1 MQYPVGRDGGRSE
14 IVLYILKSI
23 CVQQKCRGT
32 LGTAST
38 EAMGGGS
45 LKCTECLVTSYSL
58 RRVGQGT
65 LSVATGAWQGLN
77 SGALPAPWSS
87 RAYQRRAA
95 SGLPTANQA
104 AVVAQAATGTFSQQA
119 EAPVQE
125 TTGPLRAEPS
135 PERPATL
142 ATESECDAIS
152 GRSMERVGRFQRAG
166 GGDAFHPAA
175 GAKGD
180 GGAGTMAPAA
190 AVQPPE
196 IQFAQ
201 RLAANEKRSRDR
213 AVKKLRGYISLRT
226 QSPAGGFSQEELLKI
241 WKGLFYCMWM
251 QDKPLLQEELAS
263 TISQLIHVVQNIEAQ
278 HLFIQTFWQTMNREW
293 NGIDILRLDKYYM
306 LIRMVLRQSFEVLK
320 RNGWDESLIEPFLHL
335 LMKEVIHPESNA
347 PSGIKFHFIDI
358 YLEELA
364 KAGAKELTAD
374 QNLKFIEPFCKIA
387 AKSKDRH
394 LMQAVARGIFEAIV
408 DQSPFAIEDLMKE
421 LKTSGDDDVELSE
434 GDEAE
439 NESLMTKDKRLSKKS
454 ALGIEEQE
462 DLSENADENI
472 GPVLQFNYKAVA
484 DRLFEL
490 ASRKNT
496 PAFNRKRLYKL
507 VKKFQ
512 DLAEGIFPQDDFP
525 EDVSTDEDDDT
536 FSRGR
541 RKKKVVKSLEKAKLE
556 KEKEKDGKEASS
568 TEEDDASG
576 LQKKRKRRKKR
587 DCQIADSGTA
597 DGTSEEGVPDAFEPE
612 EPNKGRAPETSK
624 RKNKSLD
631 QEATETGIGVI
642 SSGGDGDS
650 CAQDALTDVMQNKRR
665 QLKKKNTKLQKV
677 HVKPVS
683 QNGPANAS
691 ALWDGSDSATVTTT
705 KMVKK
710 KQKMGTVLLNGLS
723 EQAALQSEQ
732 ESLQN
737 SLTGEGDFESTL
749 PQKVKL
755 KKKPKLGSLD
765 GFRFSNQKPPSLKK
779 KRKIK
784 EVINSV
790 EVKGFLEAACKKSKK
805 SEIGGTLAPLKKK
818 KAKTGNDFMKF
829 EKTTLPKPVF
839 FRKAKGSLSSTRAS
853 MQLNMLQC
861 SSSKKVTFGLNKNM
875 TAEFKK
881 TDKSIL
887 VSPEGASR
895 VAFNPEQKPPHG
907 VLKSPGTPTGEPQM
921 KKSFVTPAK
930 KRPTAMDFF

>member
-1 MQYPVGRDGGRSE
+1 
-14 IVLYILKSI
+14 
-23 CVQQKCRGT
+23 
-32 LGTAST
+32 
-38 EAMGGGS
+38 
-45 LKCTECLVTSYSL
+45 
-58 RRVGQGT
+58 
-65 LSVATGAWQGLN
+65 
-77 SGALPAPWSS
+77 
-87 RAYQRRAA
+87 
-95 SGLPTANQA
+95 
-104 AVVAQAATGTFSQQA
+104 
-119 EAPVQE
+119 
-125 TTGPLRAEPS
+125 
-135 PERPATL
+135 
-142 ATESECDAIS
+142 
-152 GRSMERVGRFQRAG
+152 MERVSRFPRAG
-166 GGDAFHPAA
+166 GRDVFYPAEGG

-293 NGIDILRLDKYYM
+293 NGIDRLRLDKYYM

-335 LMKEVIHPESNA
+335 LMKEVIYPESNA
-347 PSGIKFHFIDI
+347 PNGIKFHFIDI

-374 QNLKFIEPFCKIA
+374 QNLRFIEPFCKIA
-387 AKSKDRH
+387 AKSKDHH
-394 LMQAVARGIFEAIV
+394 LMQAVAQGIFEAIV

-421 LKTSGDDDVELSE
+421 LKTSCDGDVELYE

-439 NESLMTKDKRLSKKS
+439 NKEPLVTKDKGLSKNS

-525 EDVSTDEDDDT
+525 EDVSTDEDDGT

-541 RKKKVVKSLEKAKLE
+541 RKKKVVKSVEKAKLE
-556 KEKEKDGKEASS
+556 KEKEKDRIEASS

-576 LQKKRKRRKKR
+576 LQKKRKRWKKR
-587 DCQIADSGTA
+587 DCQITGSSTA
-597 DGTSEEGVPDAFEPE
+597 DGRSEEGEPDAVGPK

-624 RKNKSLD
+624 RKRKNKSLD
-631 QEATETGIGVI
+631 KEATETGIGVTG
-642 SSGGDGDS
+642 SGGDGDN
-650 CAQDALTDVMQNKRR
+650 CAQGARTDVMQTDRR

-683 QNGPANAS
+683 QNGPANAN
-691 ALWDGSDSATVTTT
+691 ALWYDNDCATVTTT

-710 KQKMGTVLLNGLS
+710 KQKMRTVLLNGLS
-723 EQAALQSEQ
+723 EQALLQSEQ

-737 SLTGEGDFESTL
+737 NLTGEGDSESTL

-755 KKKPKLGSLD
+755 KKKPKLDSLD
-765 GFRFSNQKPPSLKK
+765 GLRVSNQKPPSLKK

-790 EVKGFLEAACKKSKK
+790 EVKEVLEAACKKSKK
-805 SEIGGTLAPLKKK
+805 SEVGGTFTPLKKK
-818 KAKTGNDFMKF
+818 KAKTGNDFVKF

-853 MQLNMLQC
+853 MQLNKLQC

>member
-1 MQYPVGRDGGRSE
+1 
-14 IVLYILKSI
+14 
-23 CVQQKCRGT
+23 
-32 LGTAST
+32 
-38 EAMGGGS
+38 
-45 LKCTECLVTSYSL
+45 
-58 RRVGQGT
+58 
-65 LSVATGAWQGLN
+65 
-77 SGALPAPWSS
+77 
-87 RAYQRRAA
+87 
-95 SGLPTANQA
+95 
-104 AVVAQAATGTFSQQA
+104 
-119 EAPVQE
+119 
-125 TTGPLRAEPS
+125 
-135 PERPATL
+135 
-142 ATESECDAIS
+142 
-152 GRSMERVGRFQRAG
+152 
-166 GGDAFHPAA
+166 
-175 GAKGD
+175 
-180 GGAGTMAPAA
+180 MAPAA

-293 NGIDILRLDKYYM
+293 NGIDRLRLDKYYM

-335 LMKEVIHPESNA
+335 LMKEVIYPESNA
-347 PSGIKFHFIDI
+347 PNGIKFHFIDI

-374 QNLKFIEPFCKIA
+374 QNLRFIEPFCKIA
-387 AKSKDRH
+387 AKSKDHH
-394 LMQAVARGIFEAIV
+394 LMQAVAQGIFEAIV

-421 LKTSGDDDVELSE
+421 LKTSCDGDVELYE

-439 NESLMTKDKRLSKKS
+439 NKEPLVTKDKGLSKNS

-525 EDVSTDEDDDT
+525 EDVSTDEDDGT

-541 RKKKVVKSLEKAKLE
+541 RKKKVVKSVEKAKLE
-556 KEKEKDGKEASS
+556 KEKEKDRIEASS

-576 LQKKRKRRKKR
+576 LQKKRKRWKKR
-587 DCQIADSGTA
+587 DCQITGSSTA
-597 DGTSEEGVPDAFEPE
+597 DGRSEEGEPDAVGPK
-612 EPNKGRAPETSK
+612 EPNKGRGPETSKRK

-631 QEATETGIGVI
+631 KEATETGIGVTG
-642 SSGGDGDS
+642 SGGDGDS
-650 CAQDALTDVMQNKRR
+650 CAQGARTDVMQTDRR

-683 QNGPANAS
+683 QNGPANAN
-691 ALWDGSDSATVTTT
+691 ALWYDSDCATVTTT

-710 KQKMGTVLLNGLS
+710 KQKMRTVLLNGLS
-723 EQAALQSEQ
+723 EQALLQSEQ

-737 SLTGEGDFESTL
+737 NLTGEGDSESTL

-755 KKKPKLGSLD
+755 KKKPKLDSLD
-765 GFRFSNQKPPSLKK
+765 GLRVSNQKPPSLKK

-790 EVKGFLEAACKKSKK
+790 EVKEVLEAACKKSKK
-805 SEIGGTLAPLKKK
+805 SEVGGTFTPLKKK
-818 KAKTGNDFMKF
+818 KAKTGNDFVKF

-853 MQLNMLQC
+853 MQLNKLQC

-907 VLKSPGTPTGEPQM
+907 VLKSPGTPTGELQM

>member
-1 MQYPVGRDGGRSE
+1 M
-14 IVLYILKSI
+14 
-23 CVQQKCRGT
+23 
-32 LGTAST
+32 A
-38 EAMGGGS
+38 
-45 LKCTECLVTSYSL
+45 
-58 RRVGQGT
+58 
-65 LSVATGAWQGLN
+65 
-77 SGALPAPWSS
+77 
-87 RAYQRRAA
+87 
-95 SGLPTANQA
+95 
-104 AVVAQAATGTFSQQA
+104 
-119 EAPVQE
+119 
-125 TTGPLRAEPS
+125 
-135 PERPATL
+135 
-142 ATESECDAIS
+142 
-152 GRSMERVGRFQRAG
+152 
-166 GGDAFHPAA
+166 PAA
-175 GAKGD
+175 A
-180 GGAGTMAPAA
+180 AA

-263 TISQLIHVVQNIEAQ
+263 TISQLIHVVQNIETQ
-278 HLFIQTFWQTMNREW
+278 HLFIQTFWQTMSREW
-293 NGIDILRLDKYYM
+293 NGIDRLRLDKYYM

-347 PSGIKFHFIDI
+347 PNGIKFHFIDI

-387 AKSKDRH
+387 AKSKERH

-421 LKTSGDDDVELSE
+421 LKTSCDGDVELSE

-439 NESLMTKDKRLSKKS
+439 NKEPLVTKDKRLSKKS
-454 ALGIEEQE
+454 ELGIEEQE

-536 FSRGR
+536 FSRSR
-541 RKKKVVKSLEKAKLE
+541 RKKKVVKSVEKAKLE

-587 DCQIADSGTA
+587 DCQIADSSTA
-597 DGTSEEGVPDAFEPE
+597 DGRSEEGVPDAVGPK

-624 RKNKSLD
+624 RKRKNKSLD
-631 QEATETGIGVI
+631 KEATETGIGVTG
-642 SSGGDGDS
+642 SEGDGDN
-650 CAQDALTDVMQNKRR
+650 CAQDARTDVMQTKRR

-683 QNGPANAS
+683 QNGPANAN
-691 ALWDGSDSATVTTT
+691 ALCDGSDCATVTTT

-710 KQKMGTVLLNGLS
+710 KQKMRTVLLNGLS
-723 EQAALQSEQ
+723 EQAALQSER

-737 SLTGEGDFESTL
+737 NLTGEGDSESTL

-765 GFRFSNQKPPSLKK
+765 GLRVSNQKPPSLKK
-779 KRKIK
+779 KRKFK

-790 EVKGFLEAACKKSKK
+790 EVKGVLEAACKKSKK
-805 SEIGGTLAPLKKK
+805 SEVGGTLTPLKKK
-818 KAKTGNDFMKF
+818 KAKTGNDFVKF

-853 MQLNMLQC
+853 MQLNKLQC

-895 VAFNPEQKPPHG
+895 VAFNPKQKPPHG

>member
-1 MQYPVGRDGGRSE
+1 
-14 IVLYILKSI
+14 
-23 CVQQKCRGT
+23 
-32 LGTAST
+32 
-38 EAMGGGS
+38 
-45 LKCTECLVTSYSL
+45 
-58 RRVGQGT
+58 
-65 LSVATGAWQGLN
+65 
-77 SGALPAPWSS
+77 
-87 RAYQRRAA
+87 
-95 SGLPTANQA
+95 
-104 AVVAQAATGTFSQQA
+104 
-119 EAPVQE
+119 
-125 TTGPLRAEPS
+125 
-135 PERPATL
+135 
-142 ATESECDAIS
+142 
-152 GRSMERVGRFQRAG
+152 
-166 GGDAFHPAA
+166 
-175 GAKGD
+175 
-180 GGAGTMAPAA
+180 MAPAA
-190 AVQPPE
+190 AVAQPPE

-293 NGIDILRLDKYYM
+293 NGIDRLRLDKYYM

-335 LMKEVIHPESNA
+335 LMKEVMHPESNA
-347 PSGIKFHFIDI
+347 PNGIKFHFIDI
-358 YLEELA
+358 FLEELA
-364 KAGAKELTAD
+364 KAGAKEVEN
-374 QNLKFIEPFCKIA
+374 NLILFVINITVLYNHLL
-387 AKSKDRH
+387 SVRH

-421 LKTSGDDDVELSE
+421 LKTSCDGCDELSE

-439 NESLMTKDKRLSKKS
+439 NKEPLVTKDKGLSKKS

-507 VKKFQ
+507 TFCST
-512 DLAEGIFPQDDFP
+512 GIFPQDYFP

-541 RKKKVVKSLEKAKLE
+541 RKKKVVKSVEKAKLE
-556 KEKEKDGKEASS
+556 KGEEKDGIEASS

-576 LQKKRKRRKKR
+576 LQKKRKRWKKR
-587 DCQIADSGTA
+587 DCQIADSSTA
-597 DGTSEEGVPDAFEPE
+597 NGRSEEGEPDAVGPK

-624 RKNKSLD
+624 RKRKNKSLD
-631 QEATETGIGVI
+631 KEATETGIGVTG
-642 SSGGDGDS
+642 SGGDGDN
-650 CAQDALTDVMQNKRR
+650 CAQGARTDVMQTERR

-691 ALWDGSDSATVTTT
+691 ALWDGSDCATVTTT

-710 KQKMGTVLLNGLS
+710 KQKMRTVLLNGLS

-737 SLTGEGDFESTL
+737 SLTGEGDSESTL

-755 KKKPKLGSLD
+755 KKKTKLGSLD
-765 GFRFSNQKPPSLKK
+765 GLRISNQKPPSLKK

-790 EVKGFLEAACKKSKK
+790 EVKGVLEAACKKSKK
-805 SEIGGTLAPLKKK
+805 SVGGTLTPLKKK
-818 KAKTGNDFMKF
+818 KAKTGNDFVKF

-853 MQLNMLQC
+853 MQLNKLQC

-907 VLKSPGTPTGEPQM
+907 VLKSPGAPTGEPQM

>member
-1 MQYPVGRDGGRSE
+1 
-14 IVLYILKSI
+14 
-23 CVQQKCRGT
+23 
-32 LGTAST
+32 
-38 EAMGGGS
+38 
-45 LKCTECLVTSYSL
+45 
-58 RRVGQGT
+58 
-65 LSVATGAWQGLN
+65 
-77 SGALPAPWSS
+77 
-87 RAYQRRAA
+87 
-95 SGLPTANQA
+95 
-104 AVVAQAATGTFSQQA
+104 
-119 EAPVQE
+119 
-125 TTGPLRAEPS
+125 
-135 PERPATL
+135 
-142 ATESECDAIS
+142 
-152 GRSMERVGRFQRAG
+152 
-166 GGDAFHPAA
+166 
-175 GAKGD
+175 
-180 GGAGTMAPAA
+180 MAPAA
-190 AVQPPE
+190 AAVVQPPE

-226 QSPAGGFSQEELLKI
+226 QSPAGCFSQEELLKI

-293 NGIDILRLDKYYM
+293 NGIDRLRLDKYYM

-347 PSGIKFHFIDI
+347 PNGIKFHFIDI

-421 LKTSGDDDVELSE
+421 LKTSCDGDVELSE

-439 NESLMTKDKRLSKKS
+439 NKEPLVTKDKRLSKKS
-454 ALGIEEQE
+454 ALGIEVQE

-525 EDVSTDEDDDT
+525 EDISTDEDDDT

-541 RKKKVVKSLEKAKLE
+541 RKKKVVKSMEKAKLE
-556 KEKEKDGKEASS
+556 KEKG
-568 TEEDDASG
+568 
-576 LQKKRKRRKKR
+576 RR
-587 DCQIADSGTA
+587 DCQIADSSTA
-597 DGTSEEGVPDAFEPE
+597 DGRSEEGVPDAVGPK

-624 RKNKSLD
+624 RKRKNKSLD
-631 QEATETGIGVI
+631 KEATETGIGVTG
-642 SSGGDGDS
+642 SEGDGDN
-650 CAQDALTDVMQNKRR
+650 CAQDARTDVMQTKRR

-683 QNGPANAS
+683 QNGPANAN
-691 ALWDGSDSATVTTT
+691 ALWDGSDCATVTTT

-710 KQKMGTVLLNGLS
+710 KQKMRTVLLNGLS

-737 SLTGEGDFESTL
+737 SLTGEGDSESTL

-765 GFRFSNQKPPSLKK
+765 GLRVSNQKPPSLKK

-790 EVKGFLEAACKKSKK
+790 EVKGVLEAAWQPLSGQCSV
-805 SEIGGTLAPLKKK
+805 GGTLTPLKKK
-818 KAKTGNDFMKF
+818 KAKTGNDFVKF

-853 MQLNMLQC
+853 MQLNKLQC

-907 VLKSPGTPTGEPQM
+907 VLKSPGTPTAEPQM

>member
-1 MQYPVGRDGGRSE
+1 
-14 IVLYILKSI
+14 
-23 CVQQKCRGT
+23 
-32 LGTAST
+32 
-38 EAMGGGS
+38 
-45 LKCTECLVTSYSL
+45 
-58 RRVGQGT
+58 
-65 LSVATGAWQGLN
+65 
-77 SGALPAPWSS
+77 
-87 RAYQRRAA
+87 
-95 SGLPTANQA
+95 
-104 AVVAQAATGTFSQQA
+104 
-119 EAPVQE
+119 
-125 TTGPLRAEPS
+125 
-135 PERPATL
+135 
-142 ATESECDAIS
+142 
-152 GRSMERVGRFQRAG
+152 MERVSRFQRAG
-166 GGDAFHPAA
+166 GRDAFYPAEGG

-180 GGAGTMAPAA
+180 GGAGTMAPAAAAAAA

-293 NGIDILRLDKYYM
+293 NGIDRLRLDKYYM

-347 PSGIKFHFIDI
+347 PNGIKFHFIDI

-421 LKTSGDDDVELSE
+421 LKTSCDGDVELSE

-439 NESLMTKDKRLSKKS
+439 NKEPLVTKDKRLPKKS
-454 ALGIEEQE
+454 ALGIEVQE

-541 RKKKVVKSLEKAKLE
+541 RKKKVVKSVEKAKLE

-587 DCQIADSGTA
+587 DCQIADSSTA
-597 DGTSEEGVPDAFEPE
+597 DGRSEEGVPDAVGPK
-612 EPNKGRAPETSK
+612 EPNQGRAPETSK
-624 RKNKSLD
+624 RKRKNKSLD
-631 QEATETGIGVI
+631 KEATETGIGVTG
-642 SSGGDGDS
+642 SEGDGDS
-650 CAQDALTDVMQNKRR
+650 CAQDARTDVMQTKRR

-683 QNGPANAS
+683 QNGPANAN
-691 ALWDGSDSATVTTT
+691 ALWDGSDCATVTTT

-710 KQKMGTVLLNGLS
+710 KQKMRTVLLNGLS

-737 SLTGEGDFESTL
+737 SLTGDGDSESTL
-749 PQKVKL
+749 PPKVKL

-765 GFRFSNQKPPSLKK
+765 GLRVSNQKPPSLKK

-790 EVKGFLEAACKKSKK
+790 EVKGILEAACKKSKK
-805 SEIGGTLAPLKKK
+805 SEVGGTLTPLKKT
-818 KAKTGNDFMKF
+818 KAKTGNDFVKF

-853 MQLNMLQC
+853 MQLNKLQC

-907 VLKSPGTPTGEPQM
+907 VLKSPGTPTAEPQM